1 MSDMSENTTVI
12 AEVPSWLI
20 DLELRSFEL
29 HKLQVERT
37 LIDRL
42 ISEKQDQLSAIH
54 KREREW
60 REAMQMKAREQIA
73 MRGPSP

>member
-1 MSDMSENTTVI
+1 MSENTTVI
-12 AEVPSWLI
+12 TEVPSWLI

-29 HKLQVERT
+29 HKLEAERT
-37 LIDRL
+37 LIDQR
-42 ISEKQDQLSAIH
+42 ISAKLDQLSAIH

-73 MRGPSP
+73 VRGPFL